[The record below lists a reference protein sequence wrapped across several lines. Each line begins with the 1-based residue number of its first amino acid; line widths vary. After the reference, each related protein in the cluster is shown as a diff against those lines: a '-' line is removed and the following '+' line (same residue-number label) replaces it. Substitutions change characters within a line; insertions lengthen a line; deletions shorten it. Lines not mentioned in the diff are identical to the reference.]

1 MALLGRVCLFLALA
15 VCVYGI
21 AASLYGVRAGRPE
34 WSRAGRRSVY
44 TLAGVLTVAFA
55 VLEVAFLRSDFALN
69 TVADTSSRTTPAFY
83 KAAAV
88 WSSQEGSLLLWAWLL
103 SLWSSLALF
112 LTRRRLR
119 EVAPYATAILLGLG
133 GFFVSLMVFYANP
146 FATTTPAPAEGVG
159 LDPLL
164 RFPTMMIHPPML
176 YSGYTLCMVPL
187 AFGLGALIA
196 RRVDGEWIAV
206 VRRFALAA
214 WLFLGIG
221 ILLGASW
228 SFSELGWGGYW
239 GWDAVENASLLPWL
253 TGTAFLHSLM
263 IQERRGMLKV
273 WNVSLALATGTL
285 AIMGTFMVRSGILD
299 SIHAFGGATLGVP
312 FLVLI
317 VLLICGS
324 LYLVIS
330 RRDTLASEH
339 RLDSLLS
346 REAAFLCNNLVL
358 VGLAFVIFWG
368 TWFPKISEAVTGQ
381 AALVGPPWFDRYTV
395 PLALILV
402 LLSGIGPVIPWRR
415 ATLAG
420 VRRNLAAPAAAALL
434 ALVVLVVAGITQKPT
449 ALAMFCCAAFV
460 LASVAQ
466 ELWRGTRVRQAASGD
481 PRPLA
486 LLGLIRRNRR
496 RYGGYIVH
504 VGVAVLFVGVAASSS
519 FQHISELGLSPGRST
534 RVGAYTI
541 HYVRPTA
548 SVSPQQDTVHTGST
562 LNLGAVLRVTKDG
575 HYVSTL
581 RPSEGFY
588 ESQEE
593 SQGSV
598 GRLIGGQPVSH
609 VSIDASLTRDVW
621 AAIAPEVNAPRLR
634 RIVTI
639 GNEKIPMSR
648 PEEGMVAV
656 WVLAR
661 EYLRHPPP
669 AQFHLLV
676 SPLVMWI
683 WIGGL
688 IVFGGGLLALSPGGG
703 AIYALRRRVVV
714 GARVR
719 RGARRGARPAWGAVS
734 EGAMSVADSLPAT
747 VWNGAAAADPNAAGG
762 LIELELAREVKYREL
777 RELEL
782 DYGTGK
788 LSREDYEATGGAL
801 RTEAIAILDR
811 LERLECL
818 SPGPSE
824 QHDRVD
830 HEQDREEDG
839 PAVEVALDH

>member
-1 MALLGRVCLFLALA
+1 MALLGRLCLLLALA
-15 VCVYGI
+15 ICVYGI
-21 AASLYGVRAGRPE
+21 GASLYGARSGLDE
-34 WSRAGRRSVY
+34 WSRSGRRSVY
-44 TLAGVLTVAFA
+44 TLAGILTIAFV
-55 VLEVAFLRSDFALN
+55 VLEIAFLRSDFAFN
-69 TVADTSSRTTPAFY
+69 TVADTSSRTTPTFY

-112 LTRRRLR
+112 LTRGRLR
-119 EVAPYATAILLGLG
+119 EVASYATAILLGFG
-133 GFFVSLMVFYANP
+133 GFFVGLMVFYANP
-146 FATTTPAPAEGVG
+146 FSTTTPAPREGVG

-176 YSGYTLCMVPL
+176 YSGYTLCTIPL
-187 AFGLGALIA
+187 AFAMGALIA
-196 RRVDGEWIAV
+196 RRIDGEWIAV
-206 VRRFALAA
+206 IRRFALAA

-312 FLVLI
+312 FLALI
-317 VLLICGS
+317 TVLLCGS
-324 LYLVIS
+324 VYLVVS
-330 RRDTLASEH
+330 RRENLASEH

-346 REAAFLCNNLVL
+346 REAIFLFNNLVL

-368 TWFPKISEAVTGQ
+368 TWFPKISEALTGQ
-381 AALVGPPWFDRYTV
+381 AASVGPPWFDRYTV

-402 LLSGIGPVIPWRR
+402 LLSGIGPVIAWRR
-415 ATLAG
+415 ATFAG
-420 VRRNLAAPAAAALL
+420 VRRNLAAPVAAGVLALIVLL
-434 ALVVLVVAGITQKPT
+434 AAGVTQKAT

-460 LASVAQ
+460 LGSVAQ
-466 ELWRGTRVRQAASGD
+466 ELWRGTRVRRSASGEV
-481 PRPLA
+481 PPLA
-486 LLGLIRRNRR
+486 LVALIRRNRR
-496 RYGGYIVH
+496 RYGGYVVH
-504 VGVAVLFVGVAASSS
+504 VGIAVLFVGVAASSS
-519 FQHISELGLSPGRST
+519 FQHISELALSPGQST
-534 RVGAYTI
+534 RVGAYTVR
-541 HYVRPTA
+541 YVKPTA
-548 SVSPQQDTVHTGST
+548 SVTPQDDTVHTGST
-562 LNLGAVLRVTKDG
+562 LNVGAVLRVTKDG
-575 HYVSTL
+575 RYVTTL

-609 VSIDASLTRDVW
+609 VAIDASLTRDVW
-621 AAIAPEVNAPRLR
+621 SAIAPEIESPRLK
-634 RIVTI
+634 RIVQI
-639 GNEKIPMSR
+639 GNRTIPMSR
-648 PEEGMVAV
+648 PDEGMIAV
-656 WVLAR
+656 WVLAH

-688 IVFGGGLLALSPGGG
+688 IVFGGGLLALSPSPDS
-703 AIYALRRRVVV
+703 LRRRVA
-714 GARVR
+714 GLARTRARRAGR
-719 RGARRGARPAWGAVS
+719 RGSGRAIPRS
-734 EGAMSVADSLPAT
+734 EPAT
-747 VWNGAAAADPNAAGG
+747 SAELTAEADLAA
-762 LIELELAREVKYREL
+762 LEAAREVKYREL

-788 LSREDYEATGGAL
+788 LSREDYGATGATLRAEAL
-801 RTEAIAILDR
+801 EILDR
-811 LERLECL
+811 IEALTGVPVAA
-818 SPGPSE
+818 PGVGDESSSDAE
-824 QHDRVD
+824 V
-830 HEQDREEDG
+830 
-839 PAVEVALDH
+839 PAGVS